1 MRIST
6 RIAVPAAVA
15 FAGATLFATV
25 PAMAENILAEP
36 PTTVDAQFS
45 TQAAINSALRQE
57 GAMVQ
62 RKHDAD
68 AQATAAMQAAVVA
81 NWVQQ
86 AEQSQAAAEQAAAEQ
101 AAAEQAAA
109 EQAAAEQQWLYEQAV
124 AAEMIRQAE
133 AAAYSAPATTE
144 SYAAPAATESYAA
157 PVATGGFAG
166 GGAVGAA
173 MSMVGAP
180 YVAGGQSPSGFD
192 CSGFVKWAY
201 EQAGVSL
208 PGGSY
213 NQIGY
218 GTAVSADALAPGDLV
233 FYGPGGSQHVAIY
246 IGGGQVVQA
255 SNYDTGVHV
264 ASLTYIGEP
273 TAFRRI

>member
-1 MRIST
+1 MRISA
-6 RIAVPAAVA
+6 RIALPAAAAVS
-15 FAGATLFATV
+15 GVTLFATV
-25 PAMAENILAEP
+25 PAVAENIIAEP
-36 PTTVDAQFS
+36 PTSVDAKVS
-45 TQAAINSALRQE
+45 TQAAITTALQQE
-57 GAMVQ
+57 GSMVQ
-62 RKHDAD
+62 RKNEAL
-68 AQATAAMQAAVVA
+68 ALAAMRTAVVA

-86 AEQSQAAAEQAAAEQ
+86 AEAAQAAAEQAAAEQ
-101 AAAEQAAA
+101 AEAEQL
-109 EQAAAEQQWLYEQAV
+109 WLYQQAV
-124 AAEMIRQAE
+124 AAEMTRQAE
-133 AAAYSAPATTE
+133 AAAYSAPTATQ
-144 SYAAPAATESYAA
+144 SYAAPAATETYSAPAAASSYS
-157 PVATGGFAG
+157 G

-173 MSMVGAP
+173 MSMIGAP

-218 GTAVSADALAPGDLV
+218 GTAVSADSLAPGDLV

-264 ASLTYIGEP
+264 ASLYYIGEP
-273 TAFRRI
+273 TAFRRL

>member
-1 MRIST
+1 MRISA
-6 RIAVPAAVA
+6 RIALPAAIAVS
-15 FAGATLFATV
+15 GVTLFATV
-25 PAMAENILAEP
+25 PAVAENIIAEP
-36 PTTVDAQFS
+36 PTNVDAKVS
-45 TQAAINSALRQE
+45 TQAAITTALQQE
-57 GAMVQ
+57 GTMVQ
-62 RKHDAD
+62 RKNEAL
-68 AQATAAMQAAVVA
+68 ALTAMRTAVVA

-86 AEQSQAAAEQAAAEQ
+86 AEAAQAAAEQAAAEQ
-101 AAAEQAAA
+101 AAAEQAEA
-109 EQAAAEQQWLYEQAV
+109 EQLWLYQQAV
-124 AAEMIRQAE
+124 AAEMTRQAE
-133 AAAYSAPATTE
+133 AAAYSAPAATS
-144 SYAAPAATESYAA
+144 SYAAPAATESYSAPAA
-157 PVATGGFAG
+157 ASSYSG

-173 MSMVGAP
+173 MSMIGAP

-218 GTAVSADALAPGDLV
+218 GTAVSADSLAPGDLV

-264 ASLTYIGEP
+264 ASLYYIGEP
-273 TAFRRI
+273 TAFRRL